1 MKLQTLAATLAC
13 LSILSAPAMALDVS
27 VGASVGG
34 NASTSSGEGSG
45 LTLGLGANL
54 GANVGLGL
62 DDITSPD
69 STGGSLSANA
79 SGAASLTSDDD
90 LSVVI
95 SLIQTSQW
103 TSDSLAGLTDVD
115 ATAYDVSGWITAD
128 NAAALEF
135 VLADN
140 AGEIEDLHAALT
152 ANAALDAWLEAN
164 NASAEDVIA
173 IGVAADGSLAVFT
186 N

>member
-1 MKLQTLAATLAC
+1 MKLQTLATILAC
-13 LSILSAPAMALDVS
+13 LGTLSGPAMALDIG
-27 VGASVGG
+27 VGASLGG
-34 NASTSSGEGSG
+34 NASASSGEGSG
-45 LTLGLGANL
+45 LSLGLGADL
-54 GANVGLGL
+54 GANISVG
-62 DDITSPD
+62 PD
-69 STGGSLSANA
+69 AIDSAGNIGSSLSANA
-79 SGAASLTSDDD
+79 SAAASLTADDD

-95 SLIQTSQW
+95 SLIHTSTW
-103 TSDSLAGLTDVD
+103 TEDSLSSLTDVD
-115 ATAYDVSGWITAD
+115 ATAYDVSAWINAD

-135 VLADN
+135 ALTDN

-164 NASAEDVIA
+164 NSSAEDVIA